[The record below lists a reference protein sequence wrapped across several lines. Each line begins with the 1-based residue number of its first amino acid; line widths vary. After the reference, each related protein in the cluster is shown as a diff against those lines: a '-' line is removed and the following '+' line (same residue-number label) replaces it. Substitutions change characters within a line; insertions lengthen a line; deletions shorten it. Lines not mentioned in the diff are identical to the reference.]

1 MTAFEHRRDDLD
13 DAPVYVISVVAQIT
27 GLHAQ
32 TLRQYDRVGLVS
44 PQRTPGG
51 GRRYSRHDIERLR
64 QIQVLSQEG
73 IGLVG
78 IRQILDLQA
87 EVVRLAELASNLQ
100 LELDAVRSAVHQAAR
115 RASGRPNPML
125 PELRARTTELTIW
138 KPTIFG

>member
-44 PQRTPGG
+44 PQRTSGG

-64 QIQVLSQEG
+64 QIQLLSQEG

-87 EVVRLAELASNLQ
+87 EVVRLAELANNLR
-100 LELDAVRSAVHQAAR
+100 LELEAVRSAVNQAAR
-115 RASGRPNPML
+115 RASGRPNPLL
-125 PELRARTTELTIW
+125 PVLRPRTTELTLW
-138 KPTIFG
+138 NPTIFG